1 MYKRLVVLS
10 AIILAALC
18 GLASLGYH
26 SVRIWA
32 SGMEGTRLGEF
43 AAVAEQIRQDVSRKL
58 DEFVQREQSRPYTD
72 YQYYYVP
79 DNVIA
84 AQERRMPLLRS
95 PLAGKLQEGLAYGQ
109 FQIEPDGT
117 IITPNDGIQ
126 AAEGADRDN
135 EFYTKLYLNKENVRS
150 NLLPALVQ
158 VRAGSSFGAP
168 FDANAVTLPDE
179 IQLYDQIQVA
189 ANETPQKPGGKAKTP
204 QGFRGKNLS
213 IDSFQNPD
221 QKAQVINR
229 SRAVIEQD
237 FVSNSATVPQQQV
250 ASGPAQADAQP
261 QSDKSSQAGAQTA
274 APPDEISE
282 AAAVYSVR
290 SGETGLAGQAK
301 DLEEKA
307 EALRQS
313 QTPKESEQQ
322 KRERQAAP
330 PTEPAQ
336 IGQAAD
342 HYASREM
349 AQTQTE
355 STQRRR
361 TAGLPIEQPVAKPP
375 EEPASGRPSLPY
387 NVSLDATQGRQI
399 PSPQDGQ
406 SEMVQVRIEPFVPL
420 LIPAKGGEEFIFGG
434 QVFMLRHVQIENK
447 HLIQGFQ
454 LNENELIQQ
463 VEESAKK
470 FMRSGMGFELSK
482 KANGGSAYAAIL
494 DFGFGR
500 LVLNLIETDPFHI
513 ARKITQMRNWYFSI
527 ITVVLLAVA
536 LALASLWRNAHAQLR
551 LARKKDDF
559 ISAVSHELRTPLTS
573 IRMYSEMLEKNW
585 VSSKEKVA
593 EYYKNMRQESERL
606 SRLIENVLDFSR
618 IQRGRKK
625 YAFNLGN
632 LNKCI
637 ADVVEMMRPYAA
649 QHGFTIQTQLAE
661 LGQTAFDADA
671 VTQIIVNLLDNA
683 VKYARNAVDKTVTI
697 RTGTDE
703 RFVLIEVEDHGP
715 GVPHRQRKKIF
726 EEFYRV
732 GAEATRETTGTGL
745 GLALVKKFAQ
755 AHNGFVEI
763 LSARPSGAIFRV
775 GLPAQT

>member
-10 AIILAALC
+10 VIILAAVC

-26 SVRIWA
+26 SIRIWA

-79 DNVIA
+79 DNVVA
-84 AQERRMPLLRS
+84 AQEQQMPLLRS
-95 PLAGKLQEGLAYGQ
+95 PLAGKLEEGLAYGQ

-117 IITPNDGIQ
+117 IITPNDDTQ
-126 AAEGADRDN
+126 AAEGADRDD
-135 EFYTKLYLNKENVRS
+135 EFHTKLDLNKENVRS

-158 VRAGSSFGAP
+158 VRAGGSSGAR

-179 IQLYDQIQVA
+179 VQLYNQMQAA
-189 ANETPQKPGGKAKTP
+189 ANESPQKPGGKSKAS

-213 IDSFQNPD
+213 IDSFQNLD

-237 FVSNSATVPQQQV
+237 FVSNSATVQQQQV
-250 ASGPAQADAQP
+250 ASGPAPADAQP
-261 QSDKSSQAGAQTA
+261 QSDKPSQAGASTV
-274 APPDEISE
+274 APLGEISE
-282 AAAVYSVR
+282 AAAVYDMR
-290 SGETGLAGQAK
+290 AGDANLAAQVK
-301 DLEEKA
+301 DREEKA
-307 EALRQS
+307 GSLRQS
-313 QTPKESEQQ
+313 ETPKESEQQ
-322 KRERQAAP
+322 KREQQPAP
-330 PTEPAQ
+330 PTQPAR

-342 HYASREM
+342 RYVGTGIS
-349 AQTQTE
+349 QTQTE
-355 STQRRR
+355 STQSRRA
-361 TAGLPIEQPVAKPP
+361 AGPPIAQQNEEPP
-375 EEPASGRPSLPY
+375 ESQRPGWPSLPY
-387 NVSLDATQGRQI
+387 DVSLGVTQGQQI
-399 PSPQDGQ
+399 SSTQEGR
-406 SEMVQVRIEPFVPL
+406 SEMVQVRIEPFVPM
-420 LIPAKGGEEFIFGG
+420 LIPGKGGEESIFGG

-470 FMRSGMGFELSK
+470 FVRSGMGFELAR

-527 ITVVLLAVA
+527 ITVVLLAVT
-536 LALASLWRNAHAQLR
+536 LALASLWHNARAQLR

-585 VSSKEKVA
+585 VSSREKVA

-683 VKYARNAVDKTVTI
+683 VKYARNAADKTVTI